1 MGSSIVSSGDIKST
15 IIAVMKEM
23 TKKSK
28 FINKNEIY
36 TVLKNSFDYG
46 TFERALN
53 RLAEDGT
60 VNPTY
65 DDIYTLEE

>member
-1 MGSSIVSSGDIKST
+1 
-15 IIAVMKEM
+15 MKEM

-36 TVLKNSFDYG
+36 AVLKNSFDYG

-60 VNPTY
+60 INPTY